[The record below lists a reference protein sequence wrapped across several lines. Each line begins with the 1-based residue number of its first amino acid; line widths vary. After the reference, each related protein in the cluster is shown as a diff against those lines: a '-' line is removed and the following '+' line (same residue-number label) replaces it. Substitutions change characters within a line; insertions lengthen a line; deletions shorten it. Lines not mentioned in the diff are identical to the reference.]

1 MIAQVDF
8 SLGALITIHIPLTSY
23 GDYLLINRCNLERQ
37 KHKDNPIHWMHNTYH
52 EGSYSHM
59 NVLLNVFIGIVLNIT
74 SMTILESIPIV
85 QHPKPSS

>member
-1 MIAQVDF
+1 
-8 SLGALITIHIPLTSY
+8 
-23 GDYLLINRCNLERQ
+23 
-37 KHKDNPIHWMHNTYH
+37 MHNTYH

-85 QHPKPSS
+85 GT